1 MLVLRPVELT
11 DLPQL
16 QQLARDSL
24 VGVTSLPDDTE
35 CLREK
40 ILDSCASFEKDV
52 EGHGPENYFFVLED
66 LTRERLVGCSEIL
79 ATAGFS
85 EPFYSLRNRHF
96 TSASRELNIEHGVPA
111 LSLCHDLSGHTL
123 LRGFHIDAAL
133 VRTRFSEL
141 LSRARLLFIAAHS
154 QRFSEAVITEIV
166 GFSSDEGHSPFWDAV
181 GKHFFDLPYAEAERL
196 CGLESRTFL
205 AELMPQ
211 YPIYVPMLP
220 QAAQD
225 CIGRIHPDG
234 QEAFDILE
242 REGFETNSYIDL
254 FDGGPTL
261 YARTPEHPLHRP
273 EPDRHGETG
282 LVHRCPWQL
291 SGEQRFAEGLSR
303 HRRRSGLP
311 GRATCEVERRDVRR
325 PERDR
330 RQPDPADRPVSIT
343 RPRAQR
349 QRPSRRAEGVAS

>member
-35 CLREK
+35 RLRLR
-40 ILDSCASFEKDV
+40 ILDSCASFESDV
-52 EGHGPENYFFVLED
+52 EVHGPENYFFVLED
-66 LTRERLVGCSEIL
+66 LADRRLVGCSEIL
-79 ATAGFS
+79 ATAGFN

-111 LSLCHDLSGHTL
+111 LSLCQDLSGHTL
-123 LRGFHIDAAL
+123 LRGFHIDTAL

-141 LSRARLLFIAAHS
+141 LSRARLLFIAAHL

-166 GFSSDEGHSPFWDAV
+166 GYSSDEGQSPFWDAL

-205 AELMPQ
+205 AELMPH

-254 FDGGPTL
+254 FDAGPTL
-261 YARTPEHPLHRP
+261 YARTSNILSIAQSQTATAQLASPIDGR
-273 EPDRHGETG
+273 GSY
-282 LVHRCPWQL
+282 LVSNDALKDYRAIVADLNVQAGQPV
-291 SGEQRFAEGLSR
+291 GLS
-303 HRRRSGLP
+303 
-311 GRATCEVERRDVRR
+311 
-325 PERDR
+325 
-330 RQPDPADRPVSIT
+330 
-343 RPRAQR
+343 
-349 QRPSRRAEGVAS
+349 AEMCAALNVTDGSPIRLIAL

>member
-16 QQLARDSL
+16 QQLARESL

-35 CLREK
+35 RLRRR
-40 ILDSCASFEKDV
+40 ILDSDASFEKDV
-52 EGHGPENYFFVLED
+52 QGNGPENYFFVLED
-66 LTRERLVGCSEIL
+66 PSTRRLAGCSEIL

-85 EPFYSLRNRHF
+85 QPFYSLRNRHF

-133 VRTRFSEL
+133 VRTPAAEL

-154 QRFSEAVITEIV
+154 QRFADAVITEIV
-166 GFSSDEGHSPFWDAV
+166 GFSDDQGGSPFWDAL
-181 GKHFFDLPYAEAERL
+181 GKHFFDLSYAEAERL

-205 AELMPQ
+205 AELMPH

-234 QEAFDILE
+234 QEAFDILA
-242 REGFETNSYIDL
+242 REGFATNNYIDL

-261 YARTPEHPLHRP
+261 HARTSNIRSIAQSQA
-273 EPDRHGETG
+273 G
-282 LVHRCPWQL
+282 VAQ
-291 SGEQRFAEGLSR
+291 
-303 HRRRSGLP
+303 SGLAIDARGRYLVSNDSLKDYRAIVADLDYSP
-311 GRATCEVERRDVRR
+311 G
-325 PERDR
+325 
-330 RQPDPADRPVSIT
+330 QPVTLDARMCAALKVTQGSPIRLIAL
-343 RPRAQR
+343 
-349 QRPSRRAEGVAS
+349 

>member
-1 MLVLRPVELT
+1 MLVLRPVEIT

-24 VGVTSLPDDTE
+24 VGVTSLPDDSE
-35 CLREK
+35 RLRCK
-40 ILDSCASFEKDV
+40 ILASCASFDSAAAAP
-52 EGHGPENYFFVLED
+52 GPENYFFVLED
-66 LTRERLVGCSEIL
+66 LDSQRLLGCSEIL
-79 ATAGFS
+79 ATAGFN

-111 LSLCHDLSGHTL
+111 LSLCHDLNDHTL

-133 VRTRFSEL
+133 VRTPFSEL
-141 LSRARLLFIAAHS
+141 LSRARLLFIAAHAP
-154 QRFSEAVITEIV
+154 RFAEAVITEIV
-166 GFSSDEGHSPFWDAV
+166 GYSDENGHSPFWNAL

-196 CGLESRTFL
+196 CGLQSRAFL

-220 QAAQD
+220 PDAQA

-254 FDGGPTL
+254 FDAGPTL
-261 YARTPEHPLHRP
+261 YARTANIRSIARSHTVPVQQQAQIDARGRYLLSNDALHDYRAIIAELDYQPGQPLALTPAMCTALNVNDGNPIR
-273 EPDRHGETG
+273 
-282 LVHRCPWQL
+282 LVAL
-291 SGEQRFAEGLSR
+291 
-303 HRRRSGLP
+303 
-311 GRATCEVERRDVRR
+311 
-325 PERDR
+325 
-330 RQPDPADRPVSIT
+330 
-343 RPRAQR
+343 
-349 QRPSRRAEGVAS
+349 

>member
-1 MLVLRPVELT
+1 MLVLRPVEQT

-24 VGVTSLPDDTE
+24 VGVTSLPDDSE
-35 CLREK
+35 RLREK
-40 ILDSCASFEKDV
+40 IAGSCASFASAAEAN
-52 EGHGPENYFFVLED
+52 GPENYFFVLED
-66 LTRERLVGCSEIL
+66 LDEQRLVGCSEIL
-79 ATAGFS
+79 ATAGFD

-111 LSLCHDLSGHTL
+111 LSLCHDLNDHTL

-133 VRTRFSEL
+133 VRTPFSEL
-141 LSRARLLFIAAHS
+141 LSRARLLFIAAHAP
-154 QRFSEAVITEIV
+154 RFAEAVITEIV
-166 GFSSDEGHSPFWDAV
+166 GYSDEEGHSPFWDAL
-181 GKHFFDLPYAEAERL
+181 GKHFFDLPYVEAERL
-196 CGLESRTFL
+196 CGLQSRTFL

-254 FDGGPTL
+254 FDAGPTL
-261 YARTPEHPLHRP
+261 YARTSNIRSIARSQTATVQQRPQIDARGRYLLSNDALHGFRAIM
-273 EPDRHGETG
+273 
-282 LVHRCPWQL
+282 
-291 SGEQRFAEGLSR
+291 AEL
-303 HRRRSGLP
+303 
-311 GRATCEVERRDVRR
+311 DY
-325 PERDR
+325 
-330 RQPDPADRPVSIT
+330 QPDQPLSLTPAICAALNVTDGSPIRLI
-343 RPRAQR
+343 AL
-349 QRPSRRAEGVAS
+349 

>member
-1 MLVLRPVELT
+1 MLVLRPVEQT

-24 VGVTSLPDDTE
+24 VGVTSLPDDSE
-35 CLREK
+35 RLRAK
-40 ILDSCASFEKDV
+40 IAGSCASFASAAEAN
-52 EGHGPENYFFVLED
+52 GPENYFFVLED
-66 LTRERLVGCSEIL
+66 LDSQRLLGCSEIL
-79 ATAGFS
+79 ATAGFD

-111 LSLCHDLSGHTL
+111 LSLCHDLNDHTL
-123 LRGFHIDAAL
+123 LRGFHIDANL
-133 VRTRFSEL
+133 VRTPFSEL
-141 LSRARLLFIAAHS
+141 LSRARLLFIAAHAP
-154 QRFSEAVITEIV
+154 RFAEAVITEIV
-166 GFSSDEGHSPFWDAV
+166 GYSDEAGNSPFWDAL

-196 CGLESRTFL
+196 CGLQSRTFL

-254 FDGGPTL
+254 FDAGPTL
-261 YARTPEHPLHRP
+261 YARTANIRSIARSQTATVQQRPQIDSRGRYLLSNDELHGFRAIM
-273 EPDRHGETG
+273 
-282 LVHRCPWQL
+282 
-291 SGEQRFAEGLSR
+291 AEL
-303 HRRRSGLP
+303 
-311 GRATCEVERRDVRR
+311 DF
-325 PERDR
+325 
-330 RQPDPADRPVSIT
+330 QPDQPLSLTPAMCAALNVTDGSPIRLI
-343 RPRAQR
+343 AL
-349 QRPSRRAEGVAS
+349 

>member
-11 DLPQL
+11 DLPEL
-16 QQLARDSL
+16 QRLARESL
-24 VGVTSLPDDTE
+24 VGVTSLPDDSE
-35 CLREK
+35 CLRDK
-40 ILDSCASFEKDV
+40 ILDSSRSFEQNV
-52 EGHGPENYFFVLED
+52 QRLGPENYFFVLED
-66 LTRERLVGCSEIL
+66 QAAQCLAGCSEIL
-79 ATAGFS
+79 ATAGFN

-133 VRTRFSEL
+133 EHSAFSEL
-141 LSRARLLFIAAHS
+141 LSRARLLFIAAHA
-154 QRFSEAVITEIV
+154 QRFADAVITEIV
-166 GFSSDEGHSPFWDAV
+166 GFSSEDGHSPFWDAV
-181 GKHFFDLPYAEAERL
+181 GKHFFDLPYVEAERL

-220 QAAQD
+220 QAARD

-242 REGFETNSYIDL
+242 REGFETNSYVDL

-261 YARTPEHPLHRP
+261 YARNTSIRSISHSHTALVK
-273 EPDRHGETG
+273 TG
-282 LVHRCPWQL
+282 AAIDARGRYLVSNDSLVDYRAIV
-291 SGEQRFAEGLSR
+291 AELDYNAG
-303 HRRRSGLP
+303 
-311 GRATCEVERRDVRR
+311 
-325 PERDR
+325 
-330 RQPDPADRPVSIT
+330 QPVALD
-343 RPRAQR
+343 
-349 QRPSRRAEGVAS
+349 AEMCAALKVNEGSPIRLIAL

>member
-24 VGVTSLPDDTE
+24 VGVTSLPDDSE
-35 CLREK
+35 RLRSR
-40 ILDSCASFEKDV
+40 ILESCASLDKDV
-52 EGHGPENYFFVLED
+52 EKHGPENYFFVLED
-66 LTRERLVGCSEIL
+66 LTARRLVGCSEVL
-79 ATAGFS
+79 ATAGFN

-111 LSLCHDLSGHTL
+111 LSLCHDLNGHTL
-123 LRGFHIDAAL
+123 LRGFHIDDDL
-133 VRTRFSEL
+133 VRTEFSEL

-154 QRFSEAVITEIV
+154 QRFADVVITEIV
-166 GFSSDEGHSPFWDAV
+166 GYSSDEGQSPFWDAV
-181 GKHFFDLPYAEAERL
+181 GKHFFDLPYTEAERL

-261 YARTPEHPLHRP
+261 YARTSNVLTIAQSLTATAQAVSSIDARGRYLVSNDALKGYRAIVAELDYQAGHP
-273 EPDRHGETG
+273 
-282 LVHRCPWQL
+282 V
-291 SGEQRFAEGLSR
+291 GLSADMC
-303 HRRRSGLP
+303 
-311 GRATCEVERRDVRR
+311 RALNVTDGSPIRLIDL
-325 PERDR
+325 
-330 RQPDPADRPVSIT
+330 
-343 RPRAQR
+343 
-349 QRPSRRAEGVAS
+349 

>member
-16 QQLARDSL
+16 QRLARESL

-35 CLREK
+35 RLRER
-40 ILDSCASFEKDV
+40 ILASCASFDQDV
-52 EGHGPENYFFVLED
+52 RNQGPENYFFVLED
-66 LTRERLVGCSEIL
+66 LTSQRLAGCSEIL
-79 ATAGFS
+79 ATAGFN

-123 LRGFHIDAAL
+123 LRGFHIDAQR
-133 VRTRFSEL
+133 VRTPASEL
-141 LSRARLLFIAAHS
+141 LSRARLMFIAAHA
-154 QRFSEAVITEIV
+154 QRFAEAVITEIV
-166 GFSSDEGHSPFWDAV
+166 GYSDDEGRSPFWDAL
-181 GKHFFDLPYAEAERL
+181 GKHFFDLPYPEAERL

-254 FDGGPTL
+254 FDAGPTL
-261 YARTPEHPLHRP
+261 YARTSNILSIAQSQ
-273 EPDRHGETG
+273 TG
-282 LVHRCPWQL
+282 TAQLASSIDARGSYLVSNDALKDYRAIV
-291 SGEQRFAEGLSR
+291 AELNVQTGQPVGLS
-303 HRRRSGLP
+303 
-311 GRATCEVERRDVRR
+311 
-325 PERDR
+325 
-330 RQPDPADRPVSIT
+330 
-343 RPRAQR
+343 
-349 QRPSRRAEGVAS
+349 AEMCAALNVTDGSPIRLIAL

>member
-1 MLVLRPVELT
+1 MLVLRPVEQT

-24 VGVTSLPDDTE
+24 VGVTSLPDDSE
-35 CLREK
+35 RLRAK
-40 ILDSCASFEKDV
+40 IAGSCASFASAAEAN
-52 EGHGPENYFFVLED
+52 GPENYFFVLED
-66 LTRERLVGCSEIL
+66 LDRQRLVGCSEIL
-79 ATAGFS
+79 ATAGFD

-111 LSLCHDLSGHTL
+111 LSLCHDLNDHTL
-123 LRGFHIDAAL
+123 LRGFHIDANL
-133 VRTRFSEL
+133 VRTPFSEL
-141 LSRARLLFIAAHS
+141 LSRARLLFIAAHAP
-154 QRFSEAVITEIV
+154 RFAEAVITEIV
-166 GFSSDEGHSPFWDAV
+166 GYSDEAGNSPFWDAL

-196 CGLESRTFL
+196 CGLQSRTFL

-254 FDGGPTL
+254 FDAGPTL
-261 YARTPEHPLHRP
+261 YARTSNIRSIARSQTATVQQRPQIDARGRYLLSNDALHGYRAIM
-273 EPDRHGETG
+273 
-282 LVHRCPWQL
+282 
-291 SGEQRFAEGLSR
+291 AEL
-303 HRRRSGLP
+303 
-311 GRATCEVERRDVRR
+311 DF
-325 PERDR
+325 
-330 RQPDPADRPVSIT
+330 QPDQPLSLTPAMCAALNVTDGSPIRLI
-343 RPRAQR
+343 AL
-349 QRPSRRAEGVAS
+349 

>member
-1 MLVLRPVELT
+1 MLVLRPVEIA

-35 CLREK
+35 RLREK
-40 ILDSCASFEKDV
+40 ILDSGVSFEKDV
-52 EGHGPENYFFVLED
+52 QGQGPENYFFVLEN
-66 LTRERLVGCSEIL
+66 LTTRRLVGCSEIL
-79 ATAGFS
+79 ATAGFG

-111 LSLCHDLSGHTL
+111 LSLCHDLSGHSL
-123 LRGFHIDAAL
+123 LRGFHIDPAL
-133 VRTRFSEL
+133 ERTPFSEL
-141 LSRARLLFIAAHS
+141 LSRARLLFIAAHKA
-154 QRFSEAVITEIV
+154 RFAEAVITEIV
-166 GFSSDEGHSPFWDAV
+166 GYSDEQGQSPFWDAL
-181 GKHFFDLPYAEAERL
+181 GKHFFDLPYVEAERL
-196 CGLESRTFL
+196 CGLQSRRFL

-261 YARTPEHPLHRP
+261 YARTSNIRSIARSQTATVQAGSPIDAR
-273 EPDRHGETG
+273 GCY
-282 LVHRCPWQL
+282 LVSNESLKGYRAIVAELDYRAGQPVAL
-291 SGEQRFAEGLSR
+291 STEMCAALNVTDASAIRL
-303 HRRRSGLP
+303 
-311 GRATCEVERRDVRR
+311 
-325 PERDR
+325 
-330 RQPDPADRPVSIT
+330 
-343 RPRAQR
+343 
-349 QRPSRRAEGVAS
+349 VAL

>member
-16 QQLARDSL
+16 QQLARESL
-24 VGVTSLPDDTE
+24 IGVTSLPDDTE

-220 QAAQD
+220 KAAQD

-261 YARTPEHPLHRP
+261 YARTPGIRSIAQSQ
-273 EPDRHGETG
+273 TG
-282 LVHRCPWQL
+282 TAKPGASIDALGSYLVSNDSLKDYRAIVADLDYQAGQPV
-291 SGEQRFAEGLSR
+291 GL
-303 HRRRSGLP
+303 
-311 GRATCEVERRDVRR
+311 
-325 PERDR
+325 
-330 RQPDPADRPVSIT
+330 
-343 RPRAQR
+343 
-349 QRPSRRAEGVAS
+349 RAEMCAALNVTEGSPIRLIAL

>member
-66 LTRERLVGCSEIL
+66 LTRERLLGCSEIL

-181 GKHFFDLPYAEAERL
+181 GKHFFDLPYTEAERL

-261 YARTPEHPLHRP
+261 YARTPGIRSIAQSQ
-273 EPDRHGETG
+273 TG
-282 LVHRCPWQL
+282 TVKPGASIDALGSYLVSNDSLKDYRAIVADLDYHAGQPV
-291 SGEQRFAEGLSR
+291 GLS
-303 HRRRSGLP
+303 
-311 GRATCEVERRDVRR
+311 
-325 PERDR
+325 
-330 RQPDPADRPVSIT
+330 
-343 RPRAQR
+343 
-349 QRPSRRAEGVAS
+349 AEMCAALNVTEGSPIRLIAL

>member
-133 VRTRFSEL
+133 VRTPFSEL

-154 QRFSEAVITEIV
+154 QRFAEAVITEIV
-166 GFSSDEGHSPFWDAV
+166 GFSSDEGQSPFWDAV
-181 GKHFFDLPYAEAERL
+181 GKHFFDLPYVEAERL

-261 YARTPEHPLHRP
+261 YARTPGIRSIAQSQ
-273 EPDRHGETG
+273 TG
-282 LVHRCPWQL
+282 TARLDSPIDARGSYLVSNDSLKDYRAIVADLDYQAGQPVRL
-291 SGEQRFAEGLSR
+291 SAEMCAALNV
-303 HRRRSGLP
+303 
-311 GRATCEVERRDVRR
+311 T
-325 PERDR
+325 
-330 RQPDPADRPVSIT
+330 
-343 RPRAQR
+343 
-349 QRPSRRAEGVAS
+349 EGSPIRLIAL

>member
-261 YARTPEHPLHRP
+261 YARTPGIRSIAQSQ
-273 EPDRHGETG
+273 TG
-282 LVHRCPWQL
+282 TARLDSSIDARGSFLVSNDSLKDYRAIV
-291 SGEQRFAEGLSR
+291 AELDYQTGQPVGLS
-303 HRRRSGLP
+303 
-311 GRATCEVERRDVRR
+311 
-325 PERDR
+325 
-330 RQPDPADRPVSIT
+330 
-343 RPRAQR
+343 
-349 QRPSRRAEGVAS
+349 AEMCAALNVTEGSPIRLIAL

>member
-1 MLVLRPVELT
+1 MLVLRPVEQT

-24 VGVTSLPDDTE
+24 VGVTSLPDDSE
-35 CLREK
+35 RLREK
-40 ILDSCASFEKDV
+40 IAGSCASFASAAEAN
-52 EGHGPENYFFVLED
+52 GPENYFFVLED
-66 LTRERLVGCSEIL
+66 LDSQRLLGCSEIL
-79 ATAGFS
+79 ATAGFD

-111 LSLCHDLSGHTL
+111 LSLCHDLNDHTL
-123 LRGFHIDAAL
+123 LRGFHIDANL
-133 VRTRFSEL
+133 VRTPFSEL
-141 LSRARLLFIAAHS
+141 LSRARLLFIAAHAP
-154 QRFSEAVITEIV
+154 RFAEAVITEIV
-166 GFSSDEGHSPFWDAV
+166 GYSDEEGHSPFWDAL

-196 CGLESRTFL
+196 CGLQSRSFL

-254 FDGGPTL
+254 FDAGPTL
-261 YARTPEHPLHRP
+261 YARTSNIRSIARSQTATVQQRP
-273 EPDRHGETG
+273 QIDARGRY
-282 LVHRCPWQL
+282 LL
-291 SGEQRFAEGLSR
+291 SNNALLGFRAIMAEL
-303 HRRRSGLP
+303 
-311 GRATCEVERRDVRR
+311 DF
-325 PERDR
+325 
-330 RQPDPADRPVSIT
+330 QPDQPLSLTPAMCAALNVTDGSPIRLI
-343 RPRAQR
+343 AL
-349 QRPSRRAEGVAS
+349 

>member
-40 ILDSCASFEKDV
+40 ILDSCASFEKNV

-181 GKHFFDLPYAEAERL
+181 GKHFFDLPYVEAERL

-261 YARTPEHPLHRP
+261 YARTPGIRSIAQSQ
-273 EPDRHGETG
+273 TG
-282 LVHRCPWQL
+282 TAKPGASIDARGSYLVSNDSLKDYRAIVADLDYQAGQPV
-291 SGEQRFAEGLSR
+291 GLSTEMCTA
-303 HRRRSGLP
+303 LNV
-311 GRATCEVERRDVRR
+311 T
-325 PERDR
+325 
-330 RQPDPADRPVSIT
+330 
-343 RPRAQR
+343 
-349 QRPSRRAEGVAS
+349 EGSPIRLIAL

>member
-1 MLVLRPVELT
+1 MLVLRPVEIT

-16 QQLARDSL
+16 QQLAHDSL
-24 VGVTSLPDDTE
+24 IGVTSLPDDTE
-35 CLREK
+35 HLRER
-40 ILDSCASFEKDV
+40 ILDSRASFDKDV
-52 EGHGPENYFFVLED
+52 QGNGPENYFFVLED
-66 LTRERLVGCSEIL
+66 CDAGRLAGCSEVL

-111 LSLCHDLSGHTL
+111 LSLCHDLNGHTL

-133 VRTRFSEL
+133 VRTPFAEL

-154 QRFSEAVITEIV
+154 ERFAEAVITEIV
-166 GFSSDEGHSPFWDAV
+166 GYSDEQGESPFWDAL

-196 CGLESRTFL
+196 CGLESRSFL

-220 QAAQD
+220 PAAQA
-225 CIGRIHPDG
+225 CIGRVHPDG

-261 YARTPEHPLHRP
+261 YARTAQIRSIAHSH
-273 EPDRHGETG
+273 TG
-282 LVHRCPWQL
+282 TVKQTTSLDARGSYLVSNDSLTDFRAVVADLDYSAGQPV
-291 SGEQRFAEGLSR
+291 GLSAGMCAALNVTDG
-303 HRRRSGLP
+303 SP
-311 GRATCEVERRDVRR
+311 VRLI
-325 PERDR
+325 
-330 RQPDPADRPVSIT
+330 AL
-343 RPRAQR
+343 
-349 QRPSRRAEGVAS
+349 

>member
-1 MLVLRPVELT
+1 MLVLRPVEQT

-24 VGVTSLPDDTE
+24 VGVTSLPDDSE
-35 CLREK
+35 RLREK
-40 ILDSCASFEKDV
+40 IAGSCASFASAAEAN
-52 EGHGPENYFFVLED
+52 GPENYFFVLED
-66 LTRERLVGCSEIL
+66 LDEQRLVGCSEIL
-79 ATAGFS
+79 ATAGFD

-111 LSLCHDLSGHTL
+111 LSLCHDLNDHTL

-133 VRTRFSEL
+133 VRTPFSEL
-141 LSRARLLFIAAHS
+141 LSRARLLFIAAHAP
-154 QRFSEAVITEIV
+154 RFAEAVITEIV
-166 GFSSDEGHSPFWDAV
+166 GYSDETGNSPFWDAL

-196 CGLESRTFL
+196 CGLQSRTFL

-220 QAAQD
+220 QAAQE

-254 FDGGPTL
+254 FDAGPTL
-261 YARTPEHPLHRP
+261 YARTSNIRSIARSQTATVQQRPHIDARGRYLLSNNALHGFRAIM
-273 EPDRHGETG
+273 
-282 LVHRCPWQL
+282 
-291 SGEQRFAEGLSR
+291 AEL
-303 HRRRSGLP
+303 
-311 GRATCEVERRDVRR
+311 DF
-325 PERDR
+325 
-330 RQPDPADRPVSIT
+330 QPDQPLSLTPAMCAALNVTDGSPIRLI
-343 RPRAQR
+343 AL
-349 QRPSRRAEGVAS
+349 